1 VLKKQIVNFIL
12 VGVINTVVGYGLY
25 ALLLFVGFHYI
36 LAVFFATVLGVLF
49 NFKTIGKYVFN
60 SIDNKLIIKFF
71 GVYSL
76 VFIVNIV
83 LIKIFKDFGFD
94 EYLAGL
100 IATFPSAIIS
110 FVFNKYYVFKGGL
123 EK

>member
-1 VLKKQIVNFIL
+1 MVGIVNTI
-12 VGVINTVVGYGLY
+12 VGYGLY
-25 ALLLFVGFHYI
+25 ALFLFIGFHYI

-49 NFKTIGKYVFN
+49 NFKTIGRYVFN

-83 LIKIFKDFGFD
+83 LIKVFKDFGFD

-100 IATFPSAIIS
+100 IATFPSAFVS
-110 FVFNKYYVFKGGL
+110 FVLNKYYVFKGGL